1 LYTSK
6 ARFVLEMLQ
15 NADDNS
21 STNALSAKQESYMSV
36 AVYTDRIIAECNKD
50 SFNEANLTAIHSVGK
65 SS

>member
-1 LYTSK
+1 M
-6 ARFVLEMLQ
+6 LEMLQ

-21 STNALSAKQESYMSV
+21 YTNALSAKQEPYMSF

-50 SFNEANLTAIHSVGK
+50 GFSEANLTTIHSARK